1 MTSARVYIK
10 RPRSLACF
18 RTESMMEQDHQL
30 PEATINTAMDDDIW
44 DTQFLEA
51 ISAAMDAMEEEEN
64 MWNAPLEELP
74 RCAYTKERKK
84 TRYSIF

>member
-1 MTSARVYIK
+1 
-10 RPRSLACF
+10 
-18 RTESMMEQDHQL
+18 MEQDHQL
-30 PEATINTAMDDDIW
+30 PEATTNTATTNTAMDDTW

-64 MWNAPLEELP
+64 MWDAPLPSLEALEAAMEEVP
-74 RCAYTKERKK
+74 RCAYTKEKK

>member
-1 MTSARVYIK
+1 
-10 RPRSLACF
+10 
-18 RTESMMEQDHQL
+18 
-30 PEATINTAMDDDIW
+30 MDDDDTW

-64 MWNAPLEELP
+64 MWNAPLPSLEALEAAMEELP

-84 TRYSIF
+84 NRYSIF

>member
-1 MTSARVYIK
+1 M
-10 RPRSLACF
+10 
-18 RTESMMEQDHQL
+18 D
-30 PEATINTAMDDDIW
+30 DDDIW

-51 ISAAMDAMEEEEN
+51 ISAAMDAMEEEEEEN
-64 MWNAPLEELP
+64 MWDAPLPSLEALEAAMEELP

>member
-1 MTSARVYIK
+1 
-10 RPRSLACF
+10 
-18 RTESMMEQDHQL
+18 
-30 PEATINTAMDDDIW
+30 MDDDDTW

-64 MWNAPLEELP
+64 MWNAPLPSLEALEAAMEELP

-84 TRYSIF
+84 PDTLYSNIDRAKIILEYKVSSVIIII